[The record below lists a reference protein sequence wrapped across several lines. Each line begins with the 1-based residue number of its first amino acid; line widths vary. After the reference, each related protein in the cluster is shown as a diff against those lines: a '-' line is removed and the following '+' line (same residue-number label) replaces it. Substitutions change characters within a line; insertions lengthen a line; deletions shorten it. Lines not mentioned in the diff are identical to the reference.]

1 MNINLFPFTVF
12 WMLLASVVVGLILY
26 RKWIAKDE
34 EDSLHVMDNEAG
46 QVAQQAILA
55 QKLETIDRL
64 GKALTVAALAYGL
77 VIGSAYL
84 YQAWVISEHSLQ

>member
-1 MNINLFPFTVF
+1 MPGGDGLFTLFF
-12 WMLLASVVVGLILY
+12 LIVVGLILY